1 MENVEPIMYLTYRFD
16 LSKDFFV
23 YFSCLGQCFRN
34 LRASGGIRFYFAPIF
49 TMLSVFGTNMIG
61 RKIA

>member
-1 MENVEPIMYLTYRFD
+1 VENFEHLTYLTYRFD
-16 LSKDFFV
+16 LNKDFLV

-34 LRASGGIRFYFAPIF
+34 LRASRGIHFYFAPIF